1 MTQTVIVNE
10 DHCVH
15 SGKERYMPGDSFD
28 CSDKEAKRLIGKGIV
43 RLQTVD
49 DSDQEAAP
57 EDILKAAKAAI
68 EAGKTTKDGRP
79 TVEAIEEILGRD
91 ITAEE
96 RDEAW
101 DKLHRA

>member
-1 MTQTVIVNE
+1 MQTVIVNE

-28 CSDKEAKRLIGKGIV
+28 CSDKEARRLIEKGIV
-43 RLQTVD
+43 RAD
-49 DSDQEAAP
+49 NSDQEAAP
-57 EDILKAAKAAI
+57 EDILEAAKTAI

-91 ITAEE
+91 ISAKE

-101 DKLHRA
+101 ERLEA